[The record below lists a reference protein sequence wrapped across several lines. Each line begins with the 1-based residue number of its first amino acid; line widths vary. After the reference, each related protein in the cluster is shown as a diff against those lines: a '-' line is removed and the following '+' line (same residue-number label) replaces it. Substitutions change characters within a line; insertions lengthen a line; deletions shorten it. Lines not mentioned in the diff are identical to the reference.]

1 MSRVAYITQSALS
14 KAYAT
19 NDLRWMIHH
28 WREKGIDGCY
38 PTLELYDFAVNQVF
52 IAHDAVN
59 NSIGE
64 HELTRALQLHRNWKN
79 IAKFIDT
86 VITHRDYR
94 THNPITIVVG
104 GRNLKTNDIYHQL
117 TEVA

>member
-38 PTLELYDFAVNQVF
+38 PMLELYDFAVNQVF

-59 NSIGE
+59 NSIGQY
-64 HELTRALQLHRNWKN
+64 ELERAMQLHRNWKN

-86 VITHRDYR
+86 IITHRDYR
-94 THNPITIVVG
+94 QFVDTVPVVG
-104 GRNLKTNDIYHQL
+104 IKLKTNDIYHQL
-117 TEVA
+117 IDVV

>member
-52 IAHDAVN
+52 IAHEQVN
-59 NSIGE
+59 NSIGQYQLE
-64 HELTRALQLHRNWKN
+64 RAMQNHRNWKN

-86 VITHRDYR
+86 VITHPDYR
-94 THNPITIVVG
+94 THNPNKITVG
-104 GRNLKTNDIYHQL
+104 SRNLKTNDIYHQL
-117 TEVA
+117 AEVA